1 MQGYH
6 PHHTHHPHQ
15 GYSDSLLP
23 GPNKYSDSVLAAA
36 SYGYEQPASTSVYP
50 AGLDLSKAAHRG
62 GGGYMTDYVADY
74 MADYKYAA
82 VPPQQQGDYS
92 TETRR
97 LHGYSSS
104 QTAGMETPVTAT
116 TTAAGYCHP
125 DLTAACYRG
134 DSSRQQQQQQQQQQH
149 KSVITS
155 AGVIRRSAAGSRGH
169 GGGVKSP
176 ETAAGDTA
184 ASSQYHDTATAGER
198 RSVGV

>member
-1 MQGYH
+1 
-6 PHHTHHPHQ
+6 
-15 GYSDSLLP
+15 
-23 GPNKYSDSVLAAA
+23 VLAAA
-36 SYGYEQPASTSVYP
+36 SYGGYEQPASTTSVYP

-97 LHGYSSS
+97 LGYSSS
-104 QTAGMETPVTAT
+104 QTAGMETPVTTT

-125 DLTAACYRG
+125 DLTAACYRGGG

-184 ASSQYHDTATAGER
+184 SSQYHDTATAGER
-198 RSVGV
+198 RSVGL